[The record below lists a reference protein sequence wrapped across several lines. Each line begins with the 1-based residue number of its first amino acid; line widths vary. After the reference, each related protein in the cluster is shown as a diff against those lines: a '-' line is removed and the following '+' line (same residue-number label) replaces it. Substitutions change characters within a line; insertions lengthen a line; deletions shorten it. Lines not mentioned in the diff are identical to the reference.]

1 MPVAVN
7 AGSACCV
14 QGASC
19 SLYPILRHHRPP
31 FTLMVC
37 RVDPS
42 SELTR
47 VDGRLDYPLQGSGC
61 GFDGQS
67 ALPPSAVALPRP
79 PHGACVPSAAAAAPR
94 ISPHVLRSW

>member
-67 ALPPSAVALPRP
+67 ALPPSAVALPGRRMAPVCRVP
-79 PHGACVPSAAAAAPR
+79 PPQRLASARMCCAHG
-94 ISPHVLRSW
+94 